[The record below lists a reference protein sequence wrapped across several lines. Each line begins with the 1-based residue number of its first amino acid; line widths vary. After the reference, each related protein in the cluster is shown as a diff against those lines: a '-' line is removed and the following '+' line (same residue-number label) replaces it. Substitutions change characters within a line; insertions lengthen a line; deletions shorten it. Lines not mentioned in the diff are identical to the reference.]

1 MALTK
6 IQTNALADDAVTQ
19 DKVAND
25 AIDLTEIKAGV
36 DGKII
41 SYDASGN
48 PVAIGPGTD
57 GQVLTSTGAGSPPAF
72 ETPAAGGLSDIVND
86 TSPQLGGNL
95 DVNGQNIASVSNG
108 NINLNPDGTGHV
120 GINGDAQFAGS
131 TTNVLAYWDK
141 SANALEFKDQGG
153 TSAKAVFGTGDDL
166 SIYHDGT
173 DNQIKSDNG
182 KVVISTTAGDA
193 DIEVSPNGTG
203 DVVID
208 GLKYPQADG
217 SAGQFLKTDG
227 SAQLSWGSVSSVGGA
242 TGVDFNDA
250 VKARFGT
257 GNDLEIYHDNTAGH
271 SKIVD
276 SGTGNLILQSNRFV
290 VANAAGTENLIA
302 ADEDGGV
309 DLYYNNTKT
318 LEVKDSH
325 VKGKGVTIQQAWDS
339 DVTYGTSRSGG
350 AGYSDSNLGPV
361 SITPKYSTSKLEI
374 TASQQYS
381 LSGGTYNRGSITV
394 WRSNDGGSNWSQVTF
409 APRDSHGTF
418 LFGTGSTD
426 AIKGY
431 WTINFVNDASQT
443 TEVQFK
449 TMINCYYDGSIV
461 VNETSNDVQRC
472 WITVREYTP

>member
-1 MALTK
+1 MALT
-6 IQTNALADDAVTQ
+6 QTPEEGLKVSNAPS
-19 DKVAND
+19 
-25 AIDLTEIKAGV
+25 
-36 DGKII
+36 DGKFLQYKD
-41 SYDASGN
+41 SSDKLTWAT
-48 PVAIGPGTD
+48 VDTD
-57 GQVLTSTGAGSPPAF
+57 
-72 ETPAAGGLSDIVND
+72 LSSD

-95 DVNGQNIASVSNG
+95 DVNGQNITSVSNG

-242 TGVDFNDA
+242 TGVDFNDS
-250 VKARFGT
+250 VKARWGT
-257 GNDLEIYHDNTAGH
+257 DNDLEVVH
-271 SKIVD
+271 SGSHATIKNI
-276 SGTGNLILQSNRFV
+276 TGNLNITNTGSNTIINSDNTTFQSGDQGETIARF
-290 VANAAGTENLIA
+290 L
-302 ADEDGGV
+302 DEGACELWYDNSKKIETTTTGV
-309 DLYYNNTKT
+309 TVTGN
-318 LEVKDSH
+318 
-325 VKGKGVTIQQAWDS
+325 VKGTGVTLQQVWDS